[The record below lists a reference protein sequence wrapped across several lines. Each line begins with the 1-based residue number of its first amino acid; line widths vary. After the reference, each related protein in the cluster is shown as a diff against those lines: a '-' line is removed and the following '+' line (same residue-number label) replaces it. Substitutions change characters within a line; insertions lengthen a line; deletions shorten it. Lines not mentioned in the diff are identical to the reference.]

1 MFNRIRISTSLFVL
15 VLAFCFLQLSSNG
28 VSFMAIRSDSDNYAR
43 VQLSNAQRERLGQT
57 WVALLQARNTLN
69 RAGTRVALHI
79 PQEQIDALMYRV
91 RAMLKKADGTMQQY
105 MVYSD
110 GNDEERALSQ
120 DTQQHYRALRTALL
134 QLIDL
139 VEKGDLQGFMDHPTQ
154 QIQDQFEASVA
165 KLTQHVEGELKEGA
179 EINHRSYQLSMV
191 LNLTA
196 VVLLVLLVLI
206 AIWWLRNMLLA
217 PLTLMRTHFER
228 IARGDLS
235 AEIKVDGRNEI
246 SQLYASLR
254 SMQQDLAGTV
264 LSVRQGTDAIYTGLQ
279 EIGAGNNDLSSR
291 TEQQAASLEETAAS
305 MEQLTATVKQNAD
318 NARQASQLAQEASH
332 TASEGG
338 EIVSQVVRTM
348 HNITQSSQK
357 IGDITGVIDG
367 IAFQTNILALNAAV
381 EAARAGEQGRGF
393 AVVAGEVRNL
403 AQRSAQAAKEIK
415 GLIEESVSRVK
426 QGSTQVEHA
435 GNTMDNVV
443 RSVVRVTDIMGEISS
458 ASEEQSRGIE
468 QVALAVTQM
477 DQVTQQNAAL
487 VEEAASATQ
496 SLEAQADVLTRAVAT
511 FRLGGDADAAQ
522 SDLQGHANGMS

>member
-1 MFNRIRISTSLFVL
+1 MFNRIRISTSLFAL

-43 VQLSNAQRERLGQT
+43 VQISNDQRETLGQT

-69 RAGTRVALHI
+69 RAGTRAALHI
-79 PQEQIDALMYRV
+79 PQDQIDALMHRV
-91 RAMLKKADGTMQQY
+91 RAMLKKADDSMQQY
-105 MVYSD
+105 MTCSD
-110 GNDEERALSQ
+110 SDEEDRALSQ
-120 DTQQHYRALRTALL
+120 EALQHYQALRTALL
-134 QLIDL
+134 QLVSL
-139 VEKGDLQGFMDHPTQ
+139 LEKGDLQGFMDQPTQ
-154 QIQDQFEASVA
+154 RIQDQFEASVA
-165 KLTQHVEGELKEGA
+165 KLTQHVEGELKQGA
-179 EINHRSYQLSMV
+179 EINRNSYHLSMA
-191 LNLTA
+191 LNLAA
-196 VVLLVLLVLI
+196 VVLLALVMLI

-217 PLTLMRTHFER
+217 PLTVMRAHFER

-235 AEIKVDGRNEI
+235 AEIKVYGRNEI

-254 SMQQDLAGTV
+254 NMQQALAGTV

-332 TASEGG
+332 TAGEGG

-348 HNITQSSQK
+348 HDITQSSQK

-415 GLIEESVSRVK
+415 GLIDESVSRVK
-426 QGSTQVEHA
+426 QGSTLVESA

-468 QVALAVTQM
+468 QVAQAVTQM

-496 SLEAQADVLTRAVAT
+496 SLEAQADVLSRAVAT
-511 FRLGGDADAAQ
+511 FRLSGDAAQ
-522 SDLQGHANGMS
+522 TDLQGQANGTS